1 MVYKTNYIFFLLLFK
16 LDEGPDVAI
25 NEAIFVMFEGVPLTV
40 VGCYIVFAL
49 GQDKGYTDKY
59 SPLPEG
65 TPIGK
70 GLYLTIKGEQQQN
83 KAA

>member
-1 MVYKTNYIFFLLLFK
+1 MLFK

-25 NEAIFVMFEGVPLTV
+25 NVALFVMFEGVSLKV
-40 VGCYIVFAL
+40 VGCYIVSAL
-49 GQDKGYTDKY
+49 GRDNGYTVKY

-70 GLYLTIKGEQQQN
+70 GLYLTAKGEQ
-83 KAA
+83 